1 MENWPAGWIG
11 NEVQAYTS
19 KLENARVEN
28 GNLII
33 DCWREGENP
42 YDYSLYFDKNWKRDV
57 DAMVLRDRNPFD
69 KSC

>member
-1 MENWPAGWIG
+1 LHASHNPP
-11 NEVQAYTS
+11 S
-19 KLENARVEN
+19 NAFLNASDSLGMLVIDEAF
-28 GNLII
+28 